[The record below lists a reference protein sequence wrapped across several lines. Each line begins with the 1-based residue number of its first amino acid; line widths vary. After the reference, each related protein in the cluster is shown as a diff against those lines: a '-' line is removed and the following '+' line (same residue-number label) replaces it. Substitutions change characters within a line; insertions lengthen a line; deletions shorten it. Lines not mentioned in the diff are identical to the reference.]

1 MFQSGNYSKPKS
13 DFVEH
18 NVNEVVNLASQ
29 KLKDL
34 ITKKQDHVTQLSILK
49 GQKNV
54 LNSDINHYTKEA
66 REKEEQIEK
75 MIEEFNNLGEELIE
89 LEKEYAVTLQ
99 EYKIKEE
106 ENKNTILMV
115 NDEVTKVTD
124 NNSKENN
131 FKKQEIRL
139 EFENYNE
146 IKKEN
151 KDLVAEHFNLKRELY
166 LLELQYKDVVL
177 QEELRNNKA
186 RKGIDIINKMYYFE
200 YKEEENKGSN

>member
-1 MFQSGNYSKPKS
+1 MFQSNYSKPKI
-13 DFVEH
+13 DHVEH
-18 NVNEVVNLASQ
+18 NVNSVVNLASA
-29 KLKDL
+29 KLKEL
-34 ITKKQDHVTQLSILK
+34 ITKKQDNVTQLSILK

-66 REKEEQIEK
+66 REKEETIEK

-106 ENKNTILMV
+106 ENKNTNIMV
-115 NDEVTKVTD
+115 EEDLITATD
-124 NNSKENN
+124 SNSRENN
-131 FKKQEIRL
+131 MKKMECRL
-139 EFENYNE
+139 EYENLME

-151 KDLVAEHFNLKRELY
+151 KDLLEEHFNFKRELY
-166 LLELQYKDVVL
+166 LLELNYKDAVY
-177 QEELRNNKA
+177 QEEQRNDKA

-200 YKEEENKGSN
+200 YKDEENKMSY